1 MKKLVLTALLIAA
14 SNVAFADEHE
24 VHMMTM
30 GTSGMMV
37 FEPAVLK
44 VAVGDTVTFVPTNP
58 SHNSES
64 VEGLSPEG
72 AATWKG
78 SISQAVTVTID
89 KEGVYVYEC
98 QPHAMMA
105 MVGVIV
111 AGEAV
116 NLDAIKSASADL
128 KSKFVANQDRLDT
141 YLAELE

>member
-1 MKKLVLTALLIAA
+1 MKKLVLTALLFAT
-14 SNVAFADEHE
+14 SHMAFAAEHE

-44 VAVGDTVTFVPTNP
+44 VAVGDTVNFIATNP

-78 SISQAVTVTID
+78 AISQPVSVTVD

-111 AGEAV
+111 AGNPV
-116 NLDAIKSASADL
+116 NLDAIKAASGDL

-141 YLAELE
+141 YLAEIK